1 MINKK
6 SQICSCCGSN
16 SGGLAFV
23 ITNENDKEILVAMC
37 WDCLA
42 EKARAIAQEKRAD
55 KENIIDGGDSE

>member
-6 SQICSCCGSN
+6 
-16 SGGLAFV
+16 A
-23 ITNENDKEILVAMC
+23 KYALV
-37 WDCLA
+37 A